1 MAPAADAGMTGDP
14 GDPGESAGAVDAA
27 AAHLGEIMRVAIAE
41 RGRAHVA
48 LSGGGTGVLLY
59 RALVRE
65 KLDWSRVHLYQVDER
80 VARDDSPDRNATA
93 LLRELVARVP
103 TRVENVH
110 LMDVMAADLR
120 VAAQAYAD
128 ALPTLD
134 AVHLGLGT
142 DGHTASW
149 PPDQPAVRTADARV
163 VVTLPF
169 RGHRRMTLTQAGLAE
184 ATALVW
190 LVCGRDKREV
200 LRRVLDGD
208 ETLPATHAVDERSV
222 FFADDAAAGD

>member
-1 MAPAADAGMTGDP
+1 MAPAADAGMSDE
-14 GDPGESAGAVDAA
+14 PGESAGAIDAA
-27 AAHLGEIMRVAIAE
+27 AAHLGGIMRQAIAE

-48 LSGGGTGVLLY
+48 LSGGTTGVLLY
-59 RALVRE
+59 RALIRE

-103 TRVENVH
+103 TRIENVH
-110 LMDVMAADLR
+110 LMDVMASDLR
-120 VAAQAYAD
+120 VAARAYAD

-149 PPDQPAVRTADARV
+149 PPDQPAARTAEARV

-169 RGHRRMTLTQAGLAE
+169 RGHRRMTLTQAGLADAAE
-184 ATALVW
+184 IVW

-208 ETLPATHAVDERSV
+208 ESLPATHAVDERSV